1 VAAMCNG
8 YVGADLQALCR
19 EAAMS
24 AVKRALKGPNPDQ
37 INLVGMEEWDEARK
51 NVGPSIV
58 RGAAAEVPRVS
69 WEDIGGL
76 HEVKVCHN
84 VFIFGLD
91 CSGTLCNCEFPLNLV
106 SYCSSMALI

>member
-1 VAAMCNG
+1 MCRDQLHSVKLPLDRGLDLHAIAARCNG

-24 AVKRALKGPNPDQ
+24 ALKKDLRGVGPQTKLIGLAEWEEAL
-37 INLVGMEEWDEARK
+37 I

-58 RGAAAEVPRVS
+58 RGIVATEIPKVS

-76 HEVKVCHN
+76 VDVKVSCK
-84 VFIFGLD
+84 IF
-91 CSGTLCNCEFPLNLV
+91 T
-106 SYCSSMALI
+106 